1 MARSHASDDENTQ
14 TQEQYQPQTP
24 AAAPSGVEARL
35 TKLEEQLAKLMPRI
49 EALTGPL

>member
-1 MARSHASDDENTQ
+1 MARSHASDDDNASSERP
-14 TQEQYQPQTP
+14 QPTP
-24 AAAPSGVEARL
+24 AASPTGLEERV

>member
-14 TQEQYQPQTP
+14 TQEQAPTP
-24 AAAPSGVEARL
+24 AANPAGLEERV
-35 TKLEEQLAKLMPRI
+35 TKLEEQLKTLMPRI